1 MVSIFYVCL
10 LAICMSS
17 LEKCL
22 SHILWP
28 LFSWVIWSFDSE
40 LYEFFVHFG
49 YWSPVKYIIC
59 KYFLSS
65 KVFICWWFLSLCK
78 SLLVWCSPICLFLFL
93 FPLRRHIQKILL
105 RPVLKILLP
114 GFYSGSFMASGL
126 IFKSLSYFEFICVHD
141 ARK

>member
-1 MVSIFYVCL
+1 MISLWFWLTFPWYLVMVSIFYVCL

-93 FPLRRHIQKILL
+93 FPLFEETYPKNIAKTSVKDLIAW
-105 RPVLKILLP
+105 VLFWEFH
-114 GFYSGSFMASGL
+114 GFR
-126 IFKSLSYFEFICVHD
+126 SYI
-141 ARK
+141 